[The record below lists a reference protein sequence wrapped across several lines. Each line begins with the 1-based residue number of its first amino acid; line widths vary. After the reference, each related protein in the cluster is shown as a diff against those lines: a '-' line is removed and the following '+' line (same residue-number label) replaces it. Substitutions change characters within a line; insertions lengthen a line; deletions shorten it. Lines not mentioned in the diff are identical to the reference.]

1 MGSPL
6 KPYLAHILIAAAL
19 VGSIGLVRTVY
30 VDPRAREVKSL
41 RAERGRL
48 EADVADYGRGMKDL
62 DAWRRTHPGADAW
75 RLPARRPLP
84 ARAMVASFLRDVA
97 PIEDRWKIHTERIL
111 PAGAPTVVTATDA
124 AGQTEAYG
132 KVELRFH
139 VTASY
144 GALEEY
150 LRGVE
155 AMDQLVVVRSVAFR
169 HEPPT
174 SPDLSAEV
182 TIWLYGTLEGGQG

>member
-6 KPYLAHILIAAAL
+6 KPYLGHILIAAAL
-19 VGSIGLVRTVY
+19 VGSIGVVRAVY
-30 VDPRAREVKSL
+30 VDPRAREVNGL

-48 EADVADYGRGMKDL
+48 EASLSDYGRGVKDL
-62 DAWRRTHPGADAW
+62 DDWRRTHPGADAW

-84 ARAMVASFLRDVA
+84 ARAMVAAFLRDVA
-97 PIEDRWKIHTERIL
+97 PIEDRWKIRTERIL
-111 PAGAPTVVTATDA
+111 PGDAPIQVTATDA
-124 AGQTEAYG
+124 AGATQTYG

-139 VTASY
+139 VTATY
-144 GALEEY
+144 AGLEEY

-182 TIWLYGTLEGGQG
+182 TIWLYGTLEGGEG

>member
-1 MGSPL
+1 
-6 KPYLAHILIAAAL
+6 
-19 VGSIGLVRTVY
+19 VRSVY
-30 VDPRAREVKSL
+30 VDPRAREINSL

-48 EADVADYGRGMKDL
+48 EADLSDYGRGMKDL
-62 DAWRRTHPGADAW
+62 EAWQRTHPGADAW

-84 ARAMVASFLRDVA
+84 ARAMVAAFLRDVA

-111 PAGAPTVVTATDA
+111 PTGAPTVVTATDA
-124 AGQTEAYG
+124 AGQTETYG

-155 AMDQLVVVRSVAFR
+155 AMDQLVVVRSVAFQ
-169 HEPPT
+169 HEPPS
-174 SPDLSAEV
+174 SPDLTAEV
-182 TIWLYGTLEGGQG
+182 TIWLYGTLDGGER